1 MKQLTALQILNS
13 GANVFLT
20 GSAGAGK
27 SYTTTQFIK
36 AAQSKGLKVAVSA
49 STGIAAVNVGG
60 VTIHSL
66 LGMGIS
72 DSTTPEMLKKLSSG
86 RKADKIRKIDVIIV
100 DEISMLH
107 RKQFEMAD
115 EILRFVRNSSKP
127 FGGVQI
133 VIVGDFFQLPPVGK
147 PGEETRD
154 KFVFMSP
161 LFKDA
166 DFKVCYLTEQHRN
179 GSGALNTILNEVR
192 AQKVSQSSIDILKA
206 QANKTLDCINLYT
219 HNGDVEKINVAAY
232 NAIQQ
237 QEHEYIASKKGDEF
251 ALKSLI
257 ANSRTAEVLKLKVGT
272 KVMFTANNPGLGYV
286 NGTTGIVTKVEK
298 YHVVVVT
305 PEKTIS
311 VEPFSW
317 EQKVMDEVVAR
328 YVQIPLAYAWAVT
341 VHKSQGMSLDQ
352 ASMDLSRSFEYGQGY
367 VGLSRLRSIEGL
379 HLKGFNETSLELD
392 PLAIKADKRF
402 QDLSASLAA
411 QYGEDSESTESDA
424 DVQISAPVVVED
436 TEEDTPVITQ
446 EEQVV
451 LETVVEEAEKAQEDN
466 VLIEVGEVVAPAQKA
481 EVSSISMKFLDIIGK
496 DISIAAGML
505 NRDYGKLLSS
515 STGRSVANSISA
527 ATGGKISYIKDNI
540 VVDIVVNGARFFVLY
555 NATYDVWNIKV
566 AKSGGK

>member
-1 MKQLTALQILNS
+1 M
-13 GANVFLT
+13 
-20 GSAGAGK
+20 
-27 SYTTTQFIK
+27 
-36 AAQSKGLKVAVSA
+36 AVSA

-86 RKADKIRKIDVIIV
+86 RKADKIRKIDIIIV

-515 STGRSVANSISA
+515 STGRSVANSISTA
-527 ATGGKISYIKDNI
+527 AGGKISYIKDNI